1 MVAVRRISLPS
12 RLREGWGGACFLRR
26 SATCPPLAPPASG
39 RGTGQVQKRGAKH
52 RRRFGS
58 HGIGRNPVL
67 FIEQLVGDEAEFDRK
82 PQPRPQGF
90 AADAG
95 KIWKA
100 RVRQPVG
107 DLPVRFEPAMAEWRG
122 GAARQSVGEGKGG
135 A

>member
-1 MVAVRRISLPS
+1 MRISAWSSDVCSSDL
-12 RLREGWGGACFLRR
+12 
-26 SATCPPLAPPASG
+26 
-39 RGTGQVQKRGAKH
+39 
-52 RRRFGS
+52 
-58 HGIGRNPVL
+58 GIGRNPVL

-107 DLPVRFEPAMAEWRG
+107 DMPVRFEPDMDELRRG
-122 GAARQSVGEGKGG
+122 VERTKDPTAARPGPRPRGLFGQEFANIMGQVGTEDGWGQG
-135 A
+135 V